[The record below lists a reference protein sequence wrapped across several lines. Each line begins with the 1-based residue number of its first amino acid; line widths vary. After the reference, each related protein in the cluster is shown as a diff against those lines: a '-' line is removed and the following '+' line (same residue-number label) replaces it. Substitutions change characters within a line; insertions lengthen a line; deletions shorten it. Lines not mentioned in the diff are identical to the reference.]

1 MQPYSHKKQPEALFI
16 LGGHAI
22 IKPSRIAMISIAIAS
37 LCTLPIIHLSKFID
51 PSLTPYEAMGL
62 FAASVGCALC
72 ITTGLRFERGAAH
85 TAVIVLFAL
94 ASYLLGDTMGRLLF

>member
-1 MQPYSHKKQPEALFI
+1 MQPHSPKQQPEALCI

-37 LCTLPIIHLSKFID
+37 LCALPIIHLFKFID
-51 PSLTPYEAMGL
+51 PSITTHEAMGL

-72 ITTGLRFERGAAH
+72 VTTGLRFERGAVH
-85 TAVIVLFAL
+85 TLVIVVFAWV
-94 ASYLLGDTMGRLLF
+94 SYLFGDTIGRLLF